1 MLGCGLNLVSPPVMQ
16 KDLCSLHLSYPALSD
31 FVTSTSDYLTPSLEH
46 NNFDRCLS
54 SCQEGECLITDMGQK
69 ALVVENGTSVGW
81 VYVIKETG
89 DIEQQEGSH
98 VFHG

>member
-1 MLGCGLNLVSPPVMQ
+1 
-16 KDLCSLHLSYPALSD
+16 
-31 FVTSTSDYLTPSLEH
+31 
-46 NNFDRCLS
+46 
-54 SCQEGECLITDMGQK
+54 
-69 ALVVENGTSVGW
+69 VENGTSVGW